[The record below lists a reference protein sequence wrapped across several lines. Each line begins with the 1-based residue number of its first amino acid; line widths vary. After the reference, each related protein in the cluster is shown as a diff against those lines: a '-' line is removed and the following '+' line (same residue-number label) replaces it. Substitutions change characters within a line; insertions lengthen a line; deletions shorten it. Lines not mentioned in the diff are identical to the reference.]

1 MVFTRF
7 CKTFHDIPG
16 VGKGGFGVVLSPN
29 CFRIDILNQKFVQYE
44 IKAIRFLRFFEAQ
57 LSGSVSLNRD

>member
-7 CKTFHDIPG
+7 LKTFHDIPG

-29 CFRIDILNQKFVQYE
+29 FFRIDIFNQTFVQIE
-44 IKAIRFLRFFEAQ
+44 IKAIGLFRFFETQ
-57 LSGSVSLNRD
+57 LSRSVSLN

>member
-7 CKTFHDIPG
+7 LKTFHDIPG

-29 CFRIDILNQKFVQYE
+29 CFRIDILNQKFVQIE
-44 IKAIRFLRFFEAQ
+44 IKAIRFLRFFEVQ
-57 LSGSVSLNRD
+57 LSGSMSLNRD

>member
-29 CFRIDILNQKFVQYE
+29 CFRIDTFNQKFVQIE
-44 IKAIRFLRFFEAQ
+44 IKAVGLLRYFETQ
-57 LSGSVSLNRD
+57 LYGSVSLN

>member
-16 VGKGGFGVVLSPN
+16 VGKGGFGVVNPN
-29 CFRIDILNQKFVQYE
+29 CFRIDILNQKFDQTE
-44 IKAIRFLRFFEAQ
+44 IKAIRFLRIFEAQ

>member
-1 MVFTRF
+1 MAFTRF

-29 CFRIDILNQKFVQYE
+29 YFRIDIFNQKFVQTE
-44 IKAIRFLRFFEAQ
+44 IKAIRFFRFFETQ
-57 LSGSVSLNRD
+57 FSGFVSLNRD